1 VVANTHSSAGSAG
14 SAGGVGPTEVAGS
27 SGMRTTRSDAVFGEQ
42 LAELEFAFGQVR
54 AVVRQL
60 EPDTLSG
67 DQAMAMA
74 EVLSGFEP
82 VVASGVARLTPRVT
96 SCGTFTKGGF
106 TSAQDWLGAATGT
119 SAGAA
124 KSRLAAAEGAA
135 KVAGLGEALREGTL
149 SSPQLGLL
157 AGAEVAAPGAAK
169 TLLELLAGRA
179 SHQELSDEAARLKAA
194 ALSREQ
200 EHQRRARIH
209 AARYFRWHQDKD
221 GGIRGDF
228 FCDEVAWAK
237 VAPALEAEAK
247 RRWKASGADDGAT
260 FDALRLDAFIDLL
273 GRPQPGQAGK
283 AGQAAEAHR
292 PQVVVLVDAEAL
304 RRGTNLSGEICEIDG
319 IGPVPVEAVVELLGE
334 GAAQIL
340 VKEGTDIRS
349 VTSSSRRLAQKTL
362 IALIARDRTCV
373 VKDCGNHLGLERDHC
388 VVDFAADGPTTF
400 DNLARL
406 CPRHHHMKTV
416 GGWILRRGPD
426 SWTLDPPPDPPSDG
440 ALGRARRL
448 AAAKAKAKAKAT
460 TEAKAKTEAKAEAD
474 ITSSSK
480 SSRNQP
486 QQQ

>member
-1 VVANTHSSAGSAG
+1 
-14 SAGGVGPTEVAGS
+14 
-27 SGMRTTRSDAVFGEQ
+27 
-42 LAELEFAFGQVR
+42 LE
-54 AVVRQL
+54 
-60 EPDTLSG
+60 
-67 DQAMAMA
+67 M
-74 EVLSGFEP
+74 
-82 VVASGVARLTPRVT
+82 
-96 SCGTFTKGGF
+96 
-106 TSAQDWLGAATGT
+106 
-119 SAGAA
+119 
-124 KSRLAAAEGAA
+124 
-135 KVAGLGEALREGTL
+135 
-149 SSPQLGLL
+149 
-157 AGAEVAAPGAAK
+157 
-169 TLLELLAGRA
+169 LAGRA
-179 SHQELSDEAARLKAA
+179 SHQELSDHAARLKAA
-194 ALSREQ
+194 ARSREQ

-209 AARYFRWHQDKD
+209 AARHFRRHQDSD

-228 FCDEVAWAK
+228 FCDEVAWAR
-237 VAPALEAEAK
+237 VAPVLEAEAN
-247 RRWKASGADDGAT
+247 RRWKATGADDAAT

-273 GRPQPGQAGK
+273 GRPGRRGGLPGQADGR
-283 AGQAAEAHR
+283 GGERGVGGEAAEAHR

-304 RRGTNLSGEICEIDG
+304 RRGTNVTGEICEIDG

-373 VKDCGNHLGLERDHC
+373 VKDCGKHLGLERDHC

-416 GGWILRRGPD
+416 GGWILHRGPD

-460 TEAKAKTEAKAEAD
+460 AEAG
-474 ITSSSK
+474 ITSRSK

-486 QQQ
+486 RQQ